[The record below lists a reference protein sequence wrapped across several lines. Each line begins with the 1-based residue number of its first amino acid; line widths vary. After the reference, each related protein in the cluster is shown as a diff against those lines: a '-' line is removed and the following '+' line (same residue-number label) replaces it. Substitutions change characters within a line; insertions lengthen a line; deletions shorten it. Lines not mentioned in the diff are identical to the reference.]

1 MSYVKF
7 EWQGIPRW
15 SIHCFDWVFG
25 FCVLC
30 LYQLVGTSLDEEV
43 GENEF
48 TYSLELGAMP
58 PLALAT
64 HHLSSCNL
72 YMGGF
77 ICYVITFLSSL
88 YVGCSKFWIISLSG
102 HILGLV
108 LCFWVLVLLFISTSF
123 SFYFFYD
130 VNFVDMLLAYSQ
142 PKILIVFFLPLAVDH
157 IDGGNFA
164 KLFVGSVPRTA
175 TEEEV
180 SWLSHSYQAVNL
192 AHIYAVTKSLRVY
205 ELLFIF
211 NFVMIFVYSFV
222 IIESWYLA
230 YLGIYVL
237 NLLCC

>member
-48 TYSLELGAMP
+48 TYSLELGDMP

-108 LCFWVLVLLFISTSF
+108 LCFWALVLPFISASF
-123 SFYFFYD
+123 SF
-130 VNFVDMLLAYSQ
+130 S
-142 PKILIVFFLPLAVDH
+142 FFLWCQFCWHASSIISTQNPNCFFLSSPRCRSYRWRKFCQTFCWICSKDSH
-157 IDGGNFA
+157 WGRS
-164 KLFVGSVPRTA
+164 KLV
-175 TEEEV
+175 
-180 SWLSHSYQAVNL
+180 
-192 AHIYAVTKSLRVY
+192 I
-205 ELLFIF
+205 
-211 NFVMIFVYSFV
+211 SF
-222 IIESWYLA
+222 SSS
-230 YLGIYVL
+230 
-237 NLLCC
+237 C